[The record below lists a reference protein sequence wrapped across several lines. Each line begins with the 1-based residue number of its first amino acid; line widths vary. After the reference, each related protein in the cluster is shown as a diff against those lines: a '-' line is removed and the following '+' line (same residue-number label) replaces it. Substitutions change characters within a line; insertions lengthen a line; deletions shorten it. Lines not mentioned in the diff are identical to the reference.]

1 MDGRNSD
8 ISEPQWT
15 ADRSRRCNALWLSD
29 RNVNSSWVPSL
40 PPGFPKAHQRGSQA
54 AHRVPLPACGRP
66 EAWPWLRLFCNF
78 YAFRSV
84 CLLSQHLTTVFD
96 KPRRGSILHH
106 NTSRPAALRSSRP
119 AARLP
124 LIVTPMRLDT
134 FSVYGGS
141 GGKPKFVKKSSLQ
154 HGSLGRLSNFSMHQI
169 PLNILRTFPS
179 CEIQTS
185 IGLEMHCMKPNCSSP
200 NEGLRESVAAAEA
213 LRDAWRLEAIVLAFS
228 KAQVAL
234 GFEQQQRFRIVHDF
248 QPQGPLSRHPELIL
262 LLCAAAMSWEPFRR
276 SEQILKTSIQAF

>member
-1 MDGRNSD
+1 MLCGSPTVT
-8 ISEPQWT
+8 ST
-15 ADRSRRCNALWLSD
+15 
-29 RNVNSSWVPSL
+29 VPGCL
-40 PPGFPKAHQRGSQA
+40 LCHLDFPKAHQRGSQA

-141 GGKPKFVKKSSLQ
+141 GGQPKFVKSPPCSTAV
-154 HGSLGRLSNFSMHQI
+154 SVDY
-169 PLNILRTFPS
+169 RTSQCTKF
-179 CEIQTS
+179 
-185 IGLEMHCMKPNCSSP
+185 H
-200 NEGLRESVAAAEA
+200 
-213 LRDAWRLEAIVLAFS
+213 
-228 KAQVAL
+228 
-234 GFEQQQRFRIVHDF
+234 
-248 QPQGPLSRHPELIL
+248 
-262 LLCAAAMSWEPFRR
+262 
-276 SEQILKTSIQAF
+276 